1 LCHGFIGIPFGR
13 TTFKKPGDVRMPHGR
28 LILNRVLS
36 GWETNYMRR
45 LACLLAFAACVAC
58 SAALSNSSP
67 KSVREVPVH
76 FFNRDVR
83 LAGTLVLPA
92 APGPHAAVV
101 LLHGSGPQKR
111 DLFMARWFAEQGIAA
126 LAYDKRGVGESAGDF
141 NQVPFM
147 FLADD
152 GLAAISFLHTRT
164 DIDRHKI
171 GVWGLSQGGW
181 LGPLAAARSSDVAFV
196 ISVSGPGVSPGDQMI
211 FYYANE
217 LRSRGLSEGD
227 VQEASR
233 LRHEVWWCLHS
244 GEGIDQAKADLD
256 RSRNAPWYNQVKDQ
270 QDSLFER
277 LQTPADWEKARS
289 SLWFQKEMVYDPVPI
304 LQRVAV
310 PALFMFGAEDRLV
323 PVKDSVDSINGV
335 RAADTAG
342 FTIVVFPHAD
352 HTLHL
357 VTAEG
362 RGALSPEYLQQMHEW
377 LAGHRLL
384 PK

>member
-1 LCHGFIGIPFGR
+1 
-13 TTFKKPGDVRMPHGR
+13 MPHR
-28 LILNRVLS
+28 TLILNRMLS
-36 GWETNYMRR
+36 GLKTNYMRR

-58 SAALSNSSP
+58 SAAPSKSSP

-83 LAGTLVLPA
+83 LAGTLVLPTT
-92 APGPHAAVV
+92 PGPHAAVV

-111 DLFMARWFAEQGIAA
+111 DLFMARWFAEQGVAA

-141 NQVPFM
+141 TQVPFM
-147 FLADD
+147 WLAED
-152 GLAAISFLHTRT
+152 GLAAIAFLHTRP

-196 ISVSGPGVSPGDQMI
+196 ISVSGPGVSPGEQMI

-217 LRSRGLSEGD
+217 LRSRGMSEND
-227 VQEASR
+227 VQAVSI
-233 LRHEVWWCLHS
+233 LRREVWASLHS
-244 GEGIDQAKADLD
+244 GEGMDQARADLA

-289 SLWFQKEMVYDPVPI
+289 SLWFQKEMGYDPVPI
-304 LQRVAV
+304 LQSVAV
-310 PALFMFGAEDRLV
+310 PALFIFGAEDRLV
-323 PVKDSVDSINGV
+323 PVKDSVDAIKGV
-335 RAADTAG
+335 SAADKEG

-362 RGALSPEYLQQMHEW
+362 RGALSPEYLQQMQEW
-377 LAGHRLL
+377 LGRHVLL
-384 PK
+384 TK